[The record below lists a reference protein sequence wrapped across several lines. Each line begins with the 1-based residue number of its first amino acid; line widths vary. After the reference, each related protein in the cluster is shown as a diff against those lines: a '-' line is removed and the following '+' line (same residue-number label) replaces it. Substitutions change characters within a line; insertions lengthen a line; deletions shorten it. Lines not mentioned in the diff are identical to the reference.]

1 MIAPAD
7 AASSWARRVA
17 ALRTQA
23 AMRNRDGAAPNDL
36 TETVLSACEAL
47 VRELAGAQLT
57 RDQLR
62 ADLRVADAA
71 WDHLFDVIPSAC
83 VLTDSAGVILRANRA
98 ASTLLNMSATHLKRR
113 ELLVFSQDRETFR
126 ALLAELNRNPGAELR
141 ARLMV
146 RPRERKQTM
155 TQLHVLP
162 APGRD
167 PAWLW
172 VFTPAA
178 AADTTPFLEV
188 ASPPDDGLAPFSD
201 SL

>member
-7 AASSWARRVA
+7 AASNWARRVA

-23 AMRNRDGAAPNDL
+23 TMRDRSGAAANDL
-36 TETVLSACEAL
+36 AETALAMCDAL

-62 ADLRVADAA
+62 ADLRAADAA
-71 WDHLFDVIPSAC
+71 WDHLFDAMPCAC
-83 VLTDSAGVILRANRA
+83 LLTDRAGVILKANRA
-98 ASTLLNMSATHLKRR
+98 ASALLNMSASHLKRR
-113 ELLVFSQDRETFR
+113 ELLVFSHDRETFR
-126 ALLAELNRNPGAELR
+126 ALLAEVQRNPGAELR
-141 ARLMV
+141 ARLLL

-167 PAWLW
+167 DAWLW
-172 VFTPAA
+172 LATPA
-178 AADTTPFLEV
+178 AADTTPSLEI
-188 ASPPDDGLAPFSD
+188 AFPADDDQLAPLPD